1 MQKEEVFDKVVSLIK
16 PFARDEVAL
25 ANVGMETRIL
35 QDLKVNSARLVD
47 IVIAF
52 EDEFG
57 VSIDD
62 EAAEKVSTIGEIV
75 GMILEK
81 AAERGA

>member
-16 PFARDEVAL
+16 PFVRDEVAL

-62 EAAEKVSTIGEIV
+62 EAAEKVSTLGEIV

>member
-1 MQKEEVFDKVVSLIK
+1 MQKQEVFDKVVSLIK

-62 EAAEKVSTIGEIV
+62 EAAERVSTIGEIV
-75 GMILEK
+75 TMILEK